1 MGGQNRQ
8 GDWDDF
14 ERARQPLGPDGVAR
28 QRARKLQRPGG
39 SRRGYPQDYSDLAVR
54 GGSRQPGSGVPGGR
68 GGQGN
73 GGRSR
78 FVAAWVLAVA
88 AVVVIV
94 AGVAASSGDGAG
106 GASVP
111 VSLLPF
117 PQDTVTSATQ

>member
-1 MGGQNRQ
+1 MSGQHRQ

-28 QRARKLQRPGG
+28 RRARGLQRARG
-39 SRRGYPQDYSDLAVR
+39 SRQGYPQDYSDLAQK
-54 GGSRQPGSGVPGGR
+54 GGPRLSGSGVPGAR
-68 GGQGN
+68 GGQGS

-94 AGVAASSGDGAG
+94 AGIAASSGDGAG

-117 PQDTVTSATQ
+117 PQNTVTSATQ